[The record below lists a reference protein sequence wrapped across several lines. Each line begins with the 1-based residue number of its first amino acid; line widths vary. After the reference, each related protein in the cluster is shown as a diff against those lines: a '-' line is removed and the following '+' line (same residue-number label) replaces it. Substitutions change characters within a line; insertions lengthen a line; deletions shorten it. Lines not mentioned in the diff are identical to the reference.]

1 MKSMKLNANWKMKEI
16 NATEWTPATVPGTVY
31 ADYLKAGKMEDPYWR
46 DNELKAL
53 ELMEHDYVYETSF
66 VPEEGILDKEKVTL
80 RFNGLDTLADI
91 WLNGA
96 EVGHA
101 DNEHRV
107 WAFDVKNIVK
117 EGENTLCVVLRSSV
131 NFIREAY
138 KKDPRITMSND
149 GMQGASYLR
158 KAHCDFGW
166 DWGARIP
173 DAGIFREVELLGED
187 YGRIGSIHVKQ
198 CHKDGQVK
206 LTFEPQIQVFD
217 RQADY
222 DYTVTYT
229 VCDPEGK
236 KLITTTETEYTVT
249 EPQLWWPN
257 GYGKQP
263 LYTVKAVLSRGGVEL
278 DSWQRRIGLR
288 TIEMTRE
295 KDQWGESFCHTV
307 NGVSIF
313 AMGADYI
320 PEDNI
325 KAFINRERTF
335 KLLKDCK
342 DANFNAVRVWGGG
355 MYASEDFLD
364 ACDEYGLL
372 VWQDFCFA
380 CASYDL
386 SPEFDANIQEEF
398 RQNII
403 RMRSHASLALWSGNN
418 EMEQFFAMSNR
429 FDPDHKDPRSY
440 IKKASQV
447 PDYFAMYE
455 YIIPK
460 MVRELDGET
469 PYIPSSPTSGGGF
482 DNPNDEHRGDVHYWD
497 VWHGG
502 KPFTE
507 YRKFNFRYLSE
518 FGFQAFPTMKTIE
531 SYTLPEDR
539 NLFSYVMEKHQRNN
553 NANGI
558 IMRYMQQTYQL
569 QSTFDAQIYASQ
581 LLQAESMRYG
591 VEHFRTNR
599 PESMCSIIWQL
610 NDIWPVA
617 SWAMIDYFGRWKAV
631 YYMSKHFFAPLLLV
645 NEEASVMTQN
655 ENINA
660 EPYDIK
666 NSVKFTLCNESM
678 EDRKLTVKW
687 QLRKACGEVICEKEI
702 PGIDVPKL
710 SAVHLDEE
718 ELTGLDRFS
727 QFVSYQM
734 LDEEGTVVSEGT
746 TLYIQPKYFHFEDP
760 EITVEALDDKHIRIS
775 CKKFAKNVQILD
787 EAGELKLSDNYFDL
801 LPGSRVLEV
810 VAGKP
815 ENLSVL
821 SVFDIK

>member
-1 MKSMKLNANWKMKEI
+1 MIKTKLHENWSMKEANE
-16 NATEWTPATVPGTVY
+16 AEWTPAKVPGTVY
-31 ADYLKAGKMEDPYWR
+31 ADYLAAGKMENPYWR

-53 ELMEHDYVYETSF
+53 ELMEHDYIYETTF
-66 VPEEGILDKEKVTL
+66 TPEAAVMDKEKIVL
-80 RFNGLDTLADI
+80 RFNGLDTLADVD
-91 WLNGA
+91 LNG
-96 EVGHA
+96 VRIGHA

-107 WAFDVKNIVK
+107 WEFDVKEVLTA
-117 EGENTLCVVLRSSV
+117 GENTLTVTLLSSV
-131 NFIREAY
+131 NFIREAF
-138 KKDPRITMSND
+138 KEDPQIMMSSD

-173 DAGIFREVELLGED
+173 DAGIFKDVELLGMD
-187 YGRIGSIHVKQ
+187 YGRIESVYVRQQHENGKVTLS
-198 CHKDGQVK
+198 
-206 LTFEPQIQVFD
+206 FEPEIIVFD

-229 VCDPEGK
+229 VTDPEGNV
-236 KLITTTETEYTVT
+236 LVTTTDTTFEVPD
-249 EPQLWWPN
+249 PQLWWPN
-257 GYGKQP
+257 GYGAQP
-263 LYTVKAVLSRGGVEL
+263 LYKVKAVLTRGGAEL
-278 DSWQRRIGLR
+278 DRWERRIGLR
-288 TIEMTRE
+288 TMELTRV

-307 NGVSIF
+307 NGVSVF

-325 KAFINRERTF
+325 KPFITRERTF

-364 ACDEYGLL
+364 ACDEYGLM

-386 SPEFDANIQEEF
+386 TPDFDANIREEF
-398 RQNII
+398 RQNIL
-403 RMRSHASLALWSGNN
+403 RMRSHPSLGLWSGNN
-418 EMEQFFAMSNR
+418 EMEQFFAMSMR
-429 FDPDHKDPRSY
+429 YDPDHKDPRGY
-440 IKKASQV
+440 IRKASQV

-455 YIIPK
+455 YILPR
-460 MVRELDGET
+460 MVMKYDPQT
-469 PYIPSSPTSGGGF
+469 PYIPSSPTSGGGY

-507 YRKFNFRYLSE
+507 YRKFRFRYLSE

-531 SYTLPEDR
+531 AFTLPEDR

-569 QSTFDAQIYASQ
+569 PSTFDKQIYTSQ
-581 LLQAESMRYG
+581 MLQAESMRYG
-591 VEHFRTNR
+591 VEHFRACR
-599 PESMCSIIWQL
+599 PESMGTIIWQL

-617 SWAMIDYFGRWKAV
+617 SWAMIDYYGRWKAV
-631 YYMSKHFFAPLLLV
+631 YYEARHFFAPLLLV

-660 EPYDIK
+660 EPYEIQ
-666 NSVKFTLCNESM
+666 NSVKLTLCNESM
-678 EDRKLTVKW
+678 QDRKLTVHW
-687 QLRKACGEVICEKEI
+687 QIREASGEVVRAEEVKDIA
-702 PGIDVPKL
+702 VPAL
-710 SAVHLDEE
+710 SAVHLDEVMIDI
-718 ELTGLDRFS
+718 DRFS
-727 QFVSYQM
+727 QYVSYQM
-734 LDEEGTVVSEGT
+734 LDEQGAVVSEGT

-760 EITVEALDDKHIRIS
+760 QISLEVLDDTHIRVTAQ
-775 CKKFAKNVQILD
+775 KFAKNIQILD

-801 LPGSRVLEV
+801 QPGSRVLTV
-810 VAGKP
+810 LAGKP
-815 ENLSVL
+815 ENLSVM
-821 SVFDIK
+821 SVYDIR

>member
-1 MKSMKLNANWKMKEI
+1 MITMKLHENWRMKEA
-16 NATEWTPATVPGTVY
+16 NEAEWSPAKVPGTVY
-31 ADYLKAGKMEDPYWR
+31 ADYLAAGKMENPYWR

-53 ELMEHDYVYETSF
+53 ELMEHDYIYETTF
-66 VPEEGILDKEKVTL
+66 TPKAEVLNKEKIVL
-80 RFNGLDTLADI
+80 RFNGLDTLADVD
-91 WLNGA
+91 LNG
-96 EVGHA
+96 VRIGHA

-107 WAFDVKNIVK
+107 WEFDVKEVLAA
-117 EGENTLCVVLRSSV
+117 GENTLTVTLLSSV
-131 NFIREAY
+131 NFIREAF
-138 KKDPRITMSND
+138 KEDPAITMSTD

-173 DAGIFREVELLGED
+173 DAGIFKDVELLGMD
-187 YGRIGSIHVKQ
+187 YGRIESVYVRQLHE
-198 CHKDGQVK
+198 DGKVTLQ
-206 LTFEPQIQVFD
+206 FEPDIIGFD
-217 RQADY
+217 RKADY
-222 DYTVTYT
+222 DHTVTYT
-229 VCDPEGK
+229 VTDPEGSV
-236 KLITTTETEYTVT
+236 LVTTTDTTFEVPD
-249 EPQLWWPN
+249 PQLWWPN
-257 GYGKQP
+257 GYGTQP
-263 LYTVKAVLSRGGVEL
+263 LYQVQAVLSRGGVEL
-278 DSWQRRIGLR
+278 DCWKRRIGLR
-288 TIEMTRE
+288 TMELTRV

-307 NGVSIF
+307 NGVSVF

-325 KAFINRERTF
+325 KPFITRERTF

-364 ACDEYGLL
+364 ACDEYGLM

-386 SPEFDANIQEEF
+386 TPEFDANIREEF
-398 RQNII
+398 RQNIL
-403 RMRSHASLALWSGNN
+403 RMRSHPSLGLWSGNN
-418 EMEQFFAMSNR
+418 EMEQFFAMSMR
-429 FDPDHKDPRSY
+429 YDPDHKDPRGY
-440 IKKASQV
+440 IRKASQV

-455 YIIPK
+455 YIIPR
-460 MVRELDGET
+460 MVMKYDPQT

-507 YRKFNFRYLSE
+507 YRKFRFRYLSE

-531 SYTLPEDR
+531 AFTLPEDR

-569 QSTFDAQIYASQ
+569 PSTFEKQIYTSQ
-581 LLQAESMRYG
+581 MLQAESMRYG
-591 VEHFRTNR
+591 VEHFRACR
-599 PESMCSIIWQL
+599 PESMGTIIWQL

-617 SWAMIDYFGRWKAV
+617 SWAMIDYYGRWKAV
-631 YYMSKHFFAPLLLV
+631 YYEARHFFAPLLLV
-645 NEEASVMTQN
+645 NEEASVMTQD

-660 EPYDIK
+660 EPYEIK
-666 NSVKFTLCNESM
+666 NSVKLTLCNESM
-678 EDRKLTVKW
+678 QDRTLTVRW
-687 QLRKACGEVICEKEI
+687 QIREASGKAVREEEVK
-702 PGIDVPKL
+702 DVAVPAL
-710 SAVHLDEE
+710 SAIHLDEVMIDI
-718 ELTGLDRFS
+718 DRFS
-727 QFVSYQM
+727 QYVSYQM
-734 LDEEGTVVSEGT
+734 LDEEGAVVSEGT

-760 EITVEALDDKHIRIS
+760 QISLEVLDDTHIRVTAQ
-775 CKKFAKNVQILD
+775 KFAKNIQILD

-801 LPGSRVLEV
+801 QPGSRVLTV
-810 VAGKP
+810 LAGKP
-815 ENLSVL
+815 ETLSVM
-821 SVFDIK
+821 SVYDIH

>member
-1 MKSMKLNANWKMKEI
+1 MITMKLHENWRMKEA
-16 NATEWTPATVPGTVY
+16 NEADWSPAKVPGTVY
-31 ADYLKAGKMEDPYWR
+31 ADYLAAGKMENPYWR

-53 ELMEHDYVYETSF
+53 ELMEHDYIYQTTFTPKPSV
-66 VPEEGILDKEKVTL
+66 LNKEKIVL
-80 RFNGLDTLADI
+80 RFNGLDTLADVD
-91 WLNGA
+91 LNGVCIGSA
-96 EVGHA
+96 N
-101 DNEHRV
+101 NEHRI
-107 WAFDVKNIVK
+107 WEFDVKDVLK
-117 EGENTLCVVLRSSV
+117 KGENTLTVTLKSSV

-138 KKDPRITMSND
+138 QNDPKISMASD

-173 DAGIFREVELLGED
+173 DAGIFKDVELIGAD
-187 YGRIGSIHVKQ
+187 YGRIESIYIR
-198 CHKDGQVK
+198 QVHENGK
-206 LTFEPQIQVFD
+206 VTLVFEPEVTIFD
-217 RQADY
+217 RKADE
-222 DYTVTYT
+222 DYTITYT
-229 VCDPEGK
+229 IRAPRGR
-236 KLITTTETEYTVT
+236 KLGATEENSFEITN
-249 EPQLWWPN
+249 PKLWWPN
-257 GYGKQP
+257 GYGDQP
-263 LYTVKAVLSRGGVEL
+263 LYSVEAVMKRDGVRL
-278 DSWQRRIGLR
+278 DSWSRRIGLR
-288 TIEMTRE
+288 TMELKRI

-325 KAFINRERTF
+325 KPFITRERTF

-386 SPEFDANIQEEF
+386 TPEFDANIREEF
-398 RQNII
+398 RQNIK
-403 RMRSHASLALWSGNN
+403 RMRSHPSMGLWSGNN
-418 EMEQFFAMSNR
+418 EMEMFFAMSMR
-429 FDPDHKDPRSY
+429 YDPEHKDPRGY
-440 IKKASQV
+440 IRKASQV

-455 YIIPK
+455 YILPR
-460 MVRELDGET
+460 MVMEYDPQT
-469 PYIPSSPTSGGGF
+469 PYIPSSPTSGGGY
-482 DNPNDEHRGDVHYWD
+482 DDPNDEHRGDVHYWD

-507 YRKFNFRYLSE
+507 YRKFRFRYLSE

-531 SYTLPEDR
+531 AFTLPEDR

-569 QSTFDAQIYASQ
+569 PSTFEKQIYASQ
-581 LLQAESMRYG
+581 MLQAESMRYG
-591 VEHFRTNR
+591 VEHFRACR
-599 PESMCSIIWQL
+599 PESMGTIIWQL

-617 SWAMIDYFGRWKAV
+617 SWAMIDYYGRWKAV
-631 YYMSKHFFAPLLLV
+631 YYESKRFFAPLLLV

-660 EPYDIK
+660 EPYAIK
-666 NSVKFTLCNESM
+666 NSVKLTLCNETM
-678 EDRKLTVKW
+678 QDRTLSVRW
-687 QLRKACGEVICEKEI
+687 QIRKACGSVLREEEVNDIA
-702 PGIDVPKL
+702 VPAL
-710 SAVHLDEE
+710 SAVALDEV
-718 ELTGLDRFS
+718 LIDIDRFS
-727 QFVSYQM
+727 EYVSYQM
-734 LDEEGTVVSEGT
+734 LDEEGNVASEGT
-746 TLYIQPKYFHFEDP
+746 TLYIQPKYFRFEDP
-760 EITVEALDDKHIRIS
+760 EIQVEVLDEEHILVTA
-775 CKKFAKNVQILD
+775 KKFAKNIQILD

-801 LPGSRVLEV
+801 QPGSRVLTV
-810 VAGKP
+810 LAGKP
-815 ENLSVL
+815 ENLSVM